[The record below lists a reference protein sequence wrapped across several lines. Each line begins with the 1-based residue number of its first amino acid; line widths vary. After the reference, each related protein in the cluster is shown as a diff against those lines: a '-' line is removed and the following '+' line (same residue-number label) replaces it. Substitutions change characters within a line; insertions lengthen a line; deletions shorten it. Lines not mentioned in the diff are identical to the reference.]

1 MESYRG
7 TRSLQ
12 SFSPAWA
19 DPEILEKTLVG
30 RKALVDRLEELAI
43 DGAGGPSKH
52 QRLIVGVRGS
62 GKTHVLRAL
71 RNRLWRNEELK
82 KRLLIIYLLEDE
94 LGVASFLDFVVRSLR
109 AIVRWYPEQEQLAR
123 DLDALYD
130 LPLDVQEHR
139 AVELLLAGVG
149 DKDALI
155 LMENLG
161 ITFDKSKGFGRQGQ
175 QALRDLIQK
184 HPRFMIFASSQA
196 LVEGTRD
203 PDEPFYGFF
212 KVIHL
217 RRLTVGEALQFLETM
232 ASATSEEDV
241 VRFLNTPKGRARMRA
256 IYKFTGGNHRLLVT
270 FHDFL
275 TSDSLA
281 RLSELFIQALDPLK
295 PYYQEQMR
303 GLSAQQQ
310 KVVQYLAMEREPRT
324 VKDIARGCLAAPN
337 TISSQ
342 LKDLLEKN
350 FVSRVEQQGRESPY
364 EVTEA
369 LFRICY
375 EADLEQEG
383 APVRLFVDFLAN
395 LYTAQE
401 LQLRWRGLDL
411 LAAKL
416 GNQGAVPFADEA
428 QFYASALAHR
438 YPELAAKA
446 ESPPEFTVEPK
457 HELQGLF
464 QQMEQAGAYREIL
477 DLSRHL
483 GEEKDAFVLHAEA
496 SAYAHLGDAE
506 KAQTTALQALEW
518 DAQDVEAHLVLADVL
533 SRKAETLDTG
543 LEHARR
549 ARELAPDEPQPMA
562 RVAECL
568 VEAEELA
575 DALAYLE
582 TLTQKHPDY
591 ADGWT
596 LKGRALRGLER
607 MEEAQAAYQRAL
619 NLDPD
624 NVDALRWLGAL
635 VGNAGGHEGALGLF
649 QQLNE
654 AAPESAD
661 GWRLTARAFA
671 NLGRSDKAEP
681 LYRKTLEL
689 DPKNATALEQLGILV
704 GNTGQHE
711 EAMQLF
717 QQLNEVAPEYAKGW
731 WLTARALEGL
741 EHRDEAEPLYRK
753 ALELDPR
760 HANALERLGILVGNT
775 GQHEE
780 AMQLFQRLNEVAP
793 EYAKGWWLT
802 ARALE
807 GLEHRDEAEPLYR
820 KALAL
825 DPKNANALEGL
836 GILVGNAGQYEEAVQ
851 LFQRLNEAAPEAADG
866 WRLTAGA
873 LANLGRRDEAESLYR
888 KALALDPK
896 NATALAGLG
905 VLVFIAGQPEE
916 ALELFQR
923 LNEAAPE
930 DADGWR
936 LTAMALVNLGRRDEA
951 EPLYRKALALDPKNA
966 NALAGLGVLVF
977 IAGQPEEALELFQQL
992 NEVAPENADG
1002 WWLTA
1007 RALESLGRE
1016 DEAEEACRKTLEF
1029 DIENGR
1035 GWALLARILQSLGH
1049 EQEASQAFDRAIA
1062 LGADRGNLLNSRGE
1076 ARRKHG
1082 QYELAISDYEEA
1094 LQVDLEAALPY
1105 FNIVSAL
1112 LALGRVQEALKRLTE
1127 ALAADK
1133 HSQTPKG
1140 GLVVQSFQENCQE
1153 LFEHAPAQAF
1163 ATYLEHALEILEK
1176 EGYLEQFEQSL
1187 PLTVFAIL
1195 KDHEEISEERFAHI
1209 IRAFEEIIGKRMPVS
1224 VAVRFLQVGIDHFKK
1239 QDRKALLRL
1248 TREERDTFCEQL
1260 GIENR

>member
-232 ASATSEEDV
+232 ASTTGEEDV

-310 KVVQYLAMEREPRT
+310 KIVQYLAMEREPRT

-401 LQLRWRGLDL
+401 LQLRWRGFDL
-411 LAAKL
+411 LAERL

-428 QFYASALAHR
+428 QFYASALAYR

-446 ESPPEFTVEPK
+446 QPPPEFTLEPK
-457 HELQGLF
+457 HNLQGLF
-464 QQMEQAGAYREIL
+464 QEMERAGAYREIL

-496 SAYAHLGDAE
+496 SAYAHLGDPE
-506 KAQTTALQALEW
+506 KAETTALHALER
-518 DAQDVEAHLVLADVL
+518 DPQDLEAHLVLADVL
-533 SRKAETLDTG
+533 SRKDETRDTG

-549 ARELAPDEPQPMA
+549 ACELAPDEPQLMA
-562 RVAECL
+562 RVGECL
-568 VEAEELA
+568 MEAEELTE
-575 DALAYLE
+575 ALASLE

-591 ADGWT
+591 AEGWT
-596 LKGRALRGLER
+596 LKGRVLRGLER
-607 MEEAQAAYQRAL
+607 KEEAQAAYQRAL
-619 NLDPD
+619 NLDPE
-624 NVDALRWLGAL
+624 NVDALMWLGDL
-635 VGNAGGHEGALGLF
+635 VGGGGKHDEALALF
-649 QQLNE
+649 RRITRVSPDE
-654 AAPESAD
+654 PR
-661 GWRLTARAFA
+661 GWLLTA
-671 NLGRSDKAEP
+671 SV
-681 LYRKTLEL
+681 
-689 DPKNATALEQLGILV
+689 LV
-704 GNTGQHE
+704 MAGHSG
-711 EAMQLF
+711 
-717 QQLNEVAPEYAKGW
+717 
-731 WLTARALEGL
+731 
-741 EHRDEAEPLYRK
+741 EAES
-753 ALELDPR
+753 
-760 HANALERLGILVGNT
+760 
-775 GQHEE
+775 
-780 AMQLFQRLNEVAP
+780 
-793 EYAKGWWLT
+793 
-802 ARALE
+802 
-807 GLEHRDEAEPLYR
+807 LYR

-825 DPKNANALEGL
+825 DPKNANALE
-836 GILVGNAGQYEEAVQ
+836 E
-851 LFQRLNEAAPEAADG
+851 
-866 WRLTAGA
+866 
-873 LANLGRRDEAESLYR
+873 
-888 KALALDPK
+888 
-896 NATALAGLG
+896 LG

-930 DADGWR
+930 DADGWW
-936 LTAMALVNLGRRDEA
+936 LTARALVNLGRRDEAEPLYRKALALDPKNANALAGLGVLVFIAGQPEEALELFQQLNEVAPENADGWWLTARALESLGRRDEA

-1187 PLTVFAIL
+1187 PLTVLAIL

>member
-184 HPRFMIFASSQA
+184 HPQFMIFASSQA

-232 ASATSEEDV
+232 ASATGEEDV

-310 KVVQYLAMEREPRT
+310 KIVQYLAMEREPRT

-401 LQLRWRGLDL
+401 FQLRWRGLDL

-549 ARELAPDEPQPMA
+549 ACELAPDEPQPMA

-596 LKGRALRGLER
+596 LKGRVLRGLER
-607 MEEAQAAYQRAL
+607 KEEAQAAYQRAL

-624 NVDALRWLGAL
+624 NVDALMWLGAL

-689 DPKNATALEQLGILV
+689 DPKNANALELLGMLV

-711 EAMQLF
+711 EALALF
-717 QQLNEVAPEYAKGW
+717 QQLNEAAPEDADGW
-731 WLTARALEGL
+731 RLTAKALESLGR
-741 EHRDEAEPLYRK
+741 RDEAAPLYRK
-753 ALELDPR
+753 
-760 HANALERLGILVGNT
+760 T
-775 GQHEE
+775 
-780 AMQLFQRLNEVAP
+780 
-793 EYAKGWWLT
+793 
-802 ARALE
+802 
-807 GLEHRDEAEPLYR
+807 
-820 KALAL
+820 LAL
-825 DPKNANALEGL
+825 DPKHANALEGL

-896 NATALAGLG
+896 NANALEELG

-930 DADGWR
+930 AADGWR
-936 LTAMALVNLGRRDEA
+936 LTAGALANLGRRDEA

-1016 DEAEEACRKTLEF
+1016 DEAGEACRKTLEF

-1140 GLVVQSFQENCQE
+1140 DLVVQSFQENCQE